1 MSILRVNDI
10 QRATTGSAA
19 IVFDDPVTIT
29 TGSISASVLIG
40 SLPGAVTIG
49 DGTIGKEKLTNDA
62 RDWVNI
68 LNKPSGLLSSSAQL
82 PTAISG
88 TFITPAG
95 VTSSATIFTSGIFS
109 GSGAGL
115 SNIPNSALV
124 NSSITINGTATA
136 LGSSRTLV
144 TADISESTNLYYTD
158 ARVKA
163 KLNTD
168 GVVSSSGQINYQ
180 SVTGQPSVNTLGGDG
195 NKSFTV
201 SAGIFVTASGGADG
215 IIVTNDTAN
224 YTLKFRT
231 VGGTVSSSAQVQAAL
246 PSGIVSS
253 STQVVPLLPAGTV
266 SSSTQTKAN
275 LPDGTVSAS
284 AQYPGWVT
292 ASSQIDVRNTTGI
305 ATIATTGSNTFIGNQ
320 TVSGS
325 VTVTGNLTVQGT
337 SSVLYTTSSQ
347 LNVGTNKIIIG
358 TNQTLRFG
366 GLSVIDSASVN
377 QSGSLYW
384 DSVNNTWIYE
394 NISGSGYNS
403 AILIGG
409 PKNTGALGNETGLT
423 AGRIP
428 VAVGNDHIDTNNSS
442 GSIRVDFTSLRTDIE
457 NSLYVTGSITASA
470 GVSGV
475 SYTTLSNIPSGIIS
489 SSTQV
494 AASVPAGTV
503 SSSGQIN
510 AGATANFATAVAAQL
525 ATVHS
530 ASYLGTA
537 TTNNLSEGVTNL
549 YYTDARVKTKMNA
562 DNVMSASYLGTATT
576 TNLTEGS
583 NLYFTDARAVAALPN
598 NTVSSSLQVIASLPA
613 GTVSSSGQ
621 INLAQAYNTA
631 SQALTA
637 SYALVTVGTTAVNTD
652 TLPEGSTNL
661 YYTDARV
668 KTKLNAENVHSS
680 SYLGTATTTNL
691 TEGINLYFTNA
702 RVVNALPTGLVSSS
716 AQTVANIATQT
727 IAPAIINATGAISGA
742 SVQTSG
748 NATIAGT
755 VSANKLILNDNVIS
769 ENNLGQ
775 KILATSAN
783 YLYLYTGTNGISINN
798 QGNTQ
803 VNVSITDAGVVT
815 TRGALTVGSPGNDQ
829 NINFG
834 GSNATLDWA
843 STGAK
848 IQYSVGALQF
858 SSVNSSNNMILQNGM
873 GALFN
878 YGITGSILAPGV
890 VSSSAQYPG
899 WVTSSSQIDYNSI
912 QNKLSGVVSSS
923 TQVAPLLPA
932 STVSSST
939 QVTAFL
945 PNGTISSSAQYPG
958 WVTASSQI
966 DYTLT
971 QNTPVLLTGST
982 LYTNTLTSGVNPT
995 RGIILGVDAGY
1006 QASESQNAIYIG
1018 EAAGYQAYDASY
1030 GIFIGAY
1037 AGYRAAEGGGI
1048 YIGSSAGAD
1057 AYSANSV
1064 IFMGEQAGQQAS
1076 SASFSILLGNHVGYN
1091 AANTPGIGTN
1101 NIIIGN
1107 NITLPDD
1114 TSNAINLGGIIFAT
1128 GAHSN
1133 IAGNPYSGS
1142 QANGKV
1148 GIGVINPVNTLQ
1160 IQGTVS
1166 ASSYTSSI
1174 SNAIGFVGT
1183 ASFATT
1189 ASSVTPSGL
1198 PAGTVSSSAQYPGWV
1213 TASSQID
1220 YNSITNKLSGVI
1232 SSSAQFNALTGTS
1245 ASYAATSSNLNGGTV
1260 NYIPLWNSPTL
1271 QASSIIYQTGG
1282 QLGINNT
1289 VPSGALHVSGTFVV
1303 QQILEKVNITA
1314 SAPPAT
1320 FNVDVTSGS
1329 IFFRSGSTTA
1339 NWTTNFRGDAG
1350 TTLNSMMY
1358 NGQSLTLA
1366 VIVNQGAS
1374 TVYSSSTYQIDGASV
1389 TPKWQNGLT
1398 PTSSINAQDIYSYT
1412 IIKLA
1417 SASYNVFASQTK
1429 FA

>member
-82 PTAISG
+82 PAAVSG

-124 NSSITINGTATA
+124 NSSITINGTPTA

-158 ARVKA
+158 ARVNA

-275 LPDGTVSAS
+275 LPGGTVSAS

-503 SSSGQIN
+503 SSSGQVD
-510 AGATANFATAVAAQL
+510 AATTSNFASAVAAQL
-525 ATVHS
+525 GTVHS

-537 TTNNLSEGVTNL
+537 TTNNLTEGVTNL

-598 NTVSSSLQVIASLPA
+598 NTVSSSLQVIANLPA

-668 KTKLNAENVHSS
+668 KTKLNVENVHSS

-702 RVVNALPTGLVSSS
+702 RVVNALPAGTVSSS
-716 AQTVANIATQT
+716 AQ
-727 IAPAIINATGAISGA
+727 
-742 SVQTSG
+742 VQVDLPG
-748 NATIAGT
+748 
-755 VSANKLILNDNVIS
+755 
-769 ENNLGQ
+769 
-775 KILATSAN
+775 
-783 YLYLYTGTNGISINN
+783 GI
-798 QGNTQ
+798 
-803 VNVSITDAGVVT
+803 
-815 TRGALTVGSPGNDQ
+815 
-829 NINFG
+829 
-834 GSNATLDWA
+834 
-843 STGAK
+843 
-848 IQYSVGALQF
+848 
-858 SSVNSSNNMILQNGM
+858 
-873 GALFN
+873 
-878 YGITGSILAPGV
+878 
-890 VSSSAQYPG
+890 VSSSGQYPG
-899 WVTSSSQIDYNSI
+899 WVTASSQIDYNSI

-923 TQVAPLLPA
+923 GQVQPLLPNGTVSSSAQYPGWVTSSTQVVWSSVNYNSGIVSSSTQVQPLLPA

-945 PNGTISSSAQYPG
+945 PNGTI
-958 WVTASSQI
+958 
-966 DYTLT
+966 
-971 QNTPVLLTGST
+971 
-982 LYTNTLTSGVNPT
+982 
-995 RGIILGVDAGY
+995 
-1006 QASESQNAIYIG
+1006 
-1018 EAAGYQAYDASY
+1018 
-1030 GIFIGAY
+1030 
-1037 AGYRAAEGGGI
+1037 
-1048 YIGSSAGAD
+1048 
-1057 AYSANSV
+1057 
-1064 IFMGEQAGQQAS
+1064 
-1076 SASFSILLGNHVGYN
+1076 
-1091 AANTPGIGTN
+1091 
-1101 NIIIGN
+1101 
-1107 NITLPDD
+1107 
-1114 TSNAINLGGIIFAT
+1114 
-1128 GAHSN
+1128 
-1133 IAGNPYSGS
+1133 
-1142 QANGKV
+1142 
-1148 GIGVINPVNTLQ
+1148 
-1160 IQGTVS
+1160 
-1166 ASSYTSSI
+1166 
-1174 SNAIGFVGT
+1174 
-1183 ASFATT
+1183 
-1189 ASSVTPSGL
+1189 
-1198 PAGTVSSSAQYPGWV
+1198 SSSAQYPGWV

-1389 TPKWQNGLT
+1389 TPKWQDGLT
-1398 PTSSINAQDIYSYT
+1398 PTSSVNAQDIYTYT
-1412 IIKLA
+1412 IIKIA
-1417 SASYNVFASQTK
+1417 SASYNLFASQTK